1 MFYCENC
8 EKTFDKPKKDTEF
21 YEYWGERFSTDID
34 CCPFCG
40 NEGIEE
46 AKTCP
51 ICGEPMKA
59 SDHICNACYDEQCYT
74 GNLVEYYKYDFQ
86 IFLQELAEWCPEAMQ
101 ELMAKICDSGALPQ
115 TIEDEIVKNWRT
127 YSGNVEDFKEWLG
140 KEKGLCGR
148 TY

>member
-46 AKTCP
+46 MERCP

-59 SDHICNACYDEQCYT
+59 SDYICNECFNEQCYV
-74 GNLVEYYKYDFQ
+74 GNLVDYYKNHLE
-86 IFLQELAEWCPEAMQ
+86 IFLEELASSM
-101 ELMAKICDSGALPQ
+101 
-115 TIEDEIVKNWRT
+115 R
-127 YSGNVEDFKEWLG
+127 
-140 KEKGLCGR
+140 
-148 TY
+148 